1 MNFLTNTLK
10 INIVR
15 PLFTDTGSLMHE
27 IKTEDVYGDLV
38 WLKKFLILVTIFLN
52 QNFN

>member
-27 IKTEDVYGDLV
+27 IKTEDVYGDLSMA
-38 WLKKFLILVTIFLN
+38 KEISDFSNYFPKSKF
-52 QNFN
+52 